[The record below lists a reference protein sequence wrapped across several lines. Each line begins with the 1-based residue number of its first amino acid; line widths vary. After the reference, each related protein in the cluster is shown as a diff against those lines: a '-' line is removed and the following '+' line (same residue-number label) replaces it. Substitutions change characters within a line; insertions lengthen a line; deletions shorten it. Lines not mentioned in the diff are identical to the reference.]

1 MEGALLQARGVRG
14 GGGAAV
20 SDAAVASAL
29 SAMLHAVIQL
39 EVRGGGERAVGLLE
53 LRGAVGAAFAMV
65 AAACTN
71 RLAATAVE
79 SNRAPA
85 AGRGADVVAVAATVA
100 AADERAN
107 LHGMALFWSVYF
119 EADGSQV
126 GGGTWWRRYSKWS
139 MANPARQ
146 RFDSP
151 AALVHA
157 APTVV

>member
-1 MEGALLQARGVRG
+1 
-14 GGGAAV
+14 
-20 SDAAVASAL
+20 
-29 SAMLHAVIQL
+29 MLHTVVQL
-39 EVRGGGERAVGLLE
+39 EVRGGGVRAVGLLE
-53 LRGAVGAAFAMV
+53 LRGAVGAAVAMV

-71 RLAATAVE
+71 RRAATAVE
-79 SNRAPA
+79 SNRSPA
-85 AGRGADVVAVAATVA
+85 AAAQGADVVAVAATVV

-119 EADGSQV
+119 EADGKQA

-157 APTVV
+157 AAAVV